1 MTALPRA
8 EFEDRLRASGMR
20 VTAQRHHIYDAV
32 NRLRHA
38 TPEAILAEVS
48 ASLPGVNLSTV
59 YRCLEALE
67 NAGLVSHT
75 HLGHTPLTYHAIEDH
90 AHIHLVCEGCGQVVS
105 ADAALAAELRSRVA
119 SEHGFDIDPTH
130 MAIAGRCAACRT
142 GGAGA

>member
-1 MTALPRA
+1 
-8 EFEDRLRASGMR
+8 MR

-38 TPEAILAEVS
+38 TPETILAEVT
-48 ASLPGVNLSTV
+48 AVLPGVNLSTV

-67 NAGLVSHT
+67 AAGLVSHT

-105 ADAALAAELRSRVA
+105 VDAALAAELRSRVA
-119 SEHGFDIDPTH
+119 REHGFDIDPTH
-130 MAIAGRCAACRT
+130 MAMAGRCSACRL
-142 GGAGA
+142 GGRDD